1 MDSLV
6 STQWLADELAADD
19 LVVLDASLHLPAA
32 DRNAAEEFEAGHI
45 PGARFFDLAGLV
57 DTTSA
62 VPSAHPRPEQLAEML
77 AQRGI
82 SADTLIVIYDDSML
96 RTSARAWF
104 LLRAHG
110 IKSTAILDGGL
121 AKWKAEDRALE
132 SGKQQVT
139 PVPAVSVAAPSRI
152 RYKADMLANIE
163 SAAEQVLDAR
173 DNGRFSGSVVDT
185 VHNMPSGHIPGSC
198 NLPFGTMFAEGG
210 TYKSPDALEAAF
222 DEAGIAKDLP
232 ITTTCG
238 SGVTASV
245 LLFAL
250 HLTGRDDT
258 ALYDGSWSEW
268 GSDPDTPKAS
278 V

>member
-6 STQWLADELAADD
+6 STQWLADGLGGDD

-32 DRNAAEEFEAGHI
+32 GRNAAEEFEASHI
-45 PGARFFDLAGLV
+45 PGARFFDLSQLV
-57 DTTSA
+57 DKTSA

-77 AQRGI
+77 AQCGVGT
-82 SADTLIVIYDDSML
+82 DTRIIIYDDAML

-110 IKSTAILDGGL
+110 IQNPAILDGGL
-121 AKWKAEDRALE
+121 AKWKAEGRALE
-132 SGKQQVT
+132 TGT
-139 PVPAVSVAAPSRI
+139 PQLAPAPSMSLPAPSLI
-152 RYKADMLANIE
+152 RYKADMLANLD

-198 NLPFGTMFAEGG
+198 NLPFGTLFAEDG
-210 TYKSPDALEAAF
+210 TYKSSDALKAAF
-222 DEAGIAKDLP
+222 ADAGITADQP

-238 SGVTASV
+238 SGITASV